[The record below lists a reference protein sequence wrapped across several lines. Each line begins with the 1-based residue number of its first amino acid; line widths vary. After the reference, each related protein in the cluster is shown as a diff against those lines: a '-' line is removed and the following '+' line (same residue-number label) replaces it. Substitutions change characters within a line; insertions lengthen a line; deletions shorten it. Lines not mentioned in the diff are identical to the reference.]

1 MNFKPH
7 EIAFAILGFMVPV
20 TILTLAFVP
29 GGMNWVFALVLDP
42 VLGPIVFY
50 TGAVLLAVLLAWR
63 IYRRI
68 NPPPKKKA
76 PPAAPHVSPTRMPSI
91 EGSATIERL
100 KNRKPG
106 GST

>member
-7 EIAFAILGFMVPV
+7 EIAFAILGFLVPV
-20 TILTLAFVP
+20 IILTLAFIP
-29 GGMNWVFALVLDP
+29 GGLNWVFALVLDP

-50 TGAVLLAVLLAWR
+50 TGAAALGVLLAWR

-68 NPPPKKKA
+68 NPAPKKKA
-76 PPAAPHVSPTRMPSI
+76 PPAAPHVSPTRMPKV
-91 EGSATIERL
+91 EGSAAVERL

-106 GST
+106 S

>member
-7 EIAFAILGFMVPV
+7 EIALAILAVLVPV
-20 TILTLAFVP
+20 IVLALAFVP
-29 GGMNWVFALVLDP
+29 GGMNWVFELVLDP

-50 TGAVLLAVLLAWR
+50 TGAALLAVLLGWR

-68 NPPPKKKA
+68 NPPAKKKA
-76 PPAAPHVSPTRMPSI
+76 PPAAPHVSPTRMPKV
-91 EGSATIERL
+91 EGSAAIERL

-106 GST
+106 N

>member
-7 EIAFAILGFMVPV
+7 EIAFAILGFLVPV
-20 TILTLAFVP
+20 IILTLAFIP

-50 TGAVLLAVLLAWR
+50 TGAAVLGVLLAWR

-68 NPPPKKKA
+68 NPAPKKKA
-76 PPAAPHVSPTRMPSI
+76 PPAAPHVSPTRMPKV
-91 EGSATIERL
+91 EGSAAVERL

-106 GST
+106 A

>member
-7 EIAFAILGFMVPV
+7 EIALAVLGLLVPV

-29 GGMNWVFALVLDP
+29 GGMNWVFELVLDP

-50 TGAVLLAVLLAWR
+50 VGAAVLAGVLGWR

-68 NPPPKKKA
+68 RPAPKKKA
-76 PPAAPHVSPTRMPSI
+76 PPAAPRVTPTRMPKV
-91 EGSATIERL
+91 EGSAAVERL

-106 GST
+106 GSS